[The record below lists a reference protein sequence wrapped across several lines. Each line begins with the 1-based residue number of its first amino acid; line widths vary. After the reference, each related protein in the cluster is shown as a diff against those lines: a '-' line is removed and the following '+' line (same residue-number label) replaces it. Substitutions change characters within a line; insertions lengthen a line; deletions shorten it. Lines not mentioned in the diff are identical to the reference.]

1 MQDNRAEQIEALNTA
16 KDYCTRL
23 YKGVNALADELRT
36 GRLPDTEEYM
46 KTVINGIN
54 WVFEVYNAT
63 KKLINENCDYIDKNK
78 VNAGAV
84 ELGKAVADNDDE
96 ALTILEE
103 FVNHFDLF
111 SITKNQII
119 DIIRNI

>member
-1 MQDNRAEQIEALNTA
+1 MQDNRTEQIEALNTA
-16 KDYCTRL
+16 KDYCIRL

-63 KKLINENCDYIDKNK
+63 KNLINENCDYIDKDK

-96 ALTILEE
+96 KVADKLENVIAPFILD
-103 FVNHFDLF
+103 FQKAVDKVNEAG
-111 SITKNQII
+111 
-119 DIIRNI
+119 

>member
-1 MQDNRAEQIEALNTA
+1 MQDNRTEQIEALNTA
-16 KDYCTRL
+16 KDYCIRL

-63 KKLINENCDYIDKNK
+63 KDLINENCDYIDKDK

-96 ALTILEE
+96 KAADKLENVIAPFILD
-103 FVNHFDLF
+103 FQKVVDKVNEAG
-111 SITKNQII
+111 
-119 DIIRNI
+119 

>member
-1 MQDNRAEQIEALNTA
+1 MQDNRTEQIEALNTA
-16 KDYCTRL
+16 KDYCIRL

-63 KKLINENCDYIDKNK
+63 KDLINENCDYIDKDK

-96 ALTILEE
+96 KAADKLENVIAPFILDFQKAVDKINEAG
-103 FVNHFDLF
+103 
-111 SITKNQII
+111 
-119 DIIRNI
+119 

>member
-1 MQDNRAEQIEALNTA
+1 MQDNRTEQIEALNTA
-16 KDYCTRL
+16 KDYCIRL

-63 KKLINENCDYIDKNK
+63 KELINENCDYIDKDK

-96 ALTILEE
+96 KAADKLENVIAPFILD
-103 FVNHFDLF
+103 FQKAVDKVNEAG
-111 SITKNQII
+111 
-119 DIIRNI
+119 

>member
-1 MQDNRAEQIEALNTA
+1 MQDNRTEQIEALNTA
-16 KDYCTRL
+16 KDYCIRL

-63 KKLINENCDYIDKNK
+63 KDLINENCDYIDKDK

-96 ALTILEE
+96 KAADKLENVIAPFILD
-103 FVNHFDLF
+103 FQKAVDKVNEAG
-111 SITKNQII
+111 
-119 DIIRNI
+119 

>member
-1 MQDNRAEQIEALNTA
+1 MQDNRTEQIEALNTA
-16 KDYCTRL
+16 KDYCIRL

-46 KTVINGIN
+46 KTVINEIN

-63 KKLINENCDYIDKNK
+63 KNLINENCDYIDKDK

-96 ALTILEE
+96 KVADKLENVIAPFILD
-103 FVNHFDLF
+103 FQKAVDKVNEAG
-111 SITKNQII
+111 
-119 DIIRNI
+119 

>member
-1 MQDNRAEQIEALNTA
+1 MQDNRTEQIEALNTA

-63 KKLINENCDYIDKNK
+63 KDLINENCDYIDKDK

-96 ALTILEE
+96 KVADKLENVIAPFILD
-103 FVNHFDLF
+103 FQKAVDKVNEAG
-111 SITKNQII
+111 
-119 DIIRNI
+119 

>member
-16 KDYCTRL
+16 KDYCIRL

-63 KKLINENCDYIDKNK
+63 KDLINENCDYIDKDK

-96 ALTILEE
+96 KVADKLENVIAPFILD
-103 FVNHFDLF
+103 FQKAVDKVNEAG
-111 SITKNQII
+111 
-119 DIIRNI
+119 

>member
-1 MQDNRAEQIEALNTA
+1 MQDNRTEQIEALNTA
-16 KDYCTRL
+16 KDYCIRL

-63 KKLINENCDYIDKNK
+63 KDLINENCDYIDKDK

-96 ALTILEE
+96 KVADKLENVIAPFILD
-103 FVNHFDLF
+103 FQKAVDKVNEAG
-111 SITKNQII
+111 
-119 DIIRNI
+119 

>member
-1 MQDNRAEQIEALNTA
+1 MQDNRTEQIEALNTA
-16 KDYCTRL
+16 RDYCIRL

-63 KKLINENCDYIDKNK
+63 KDLINENCDYIDKDK

-96 ALTILEE
+96 KAADKLENVIAPFILD
-103 FVNHFDLF
+103 FQKAVDKVNEAG
-111 SITKNQII
+111 
-119 DIIRNI
+119 

>member
-63 KKLINENCDYIDKNK
+63 KDLINEDCDYIDKDK

-96 ALTILEE
+96 KVADKLENVIAPFILD
-103 FVNHFDLF
+103 FQKAVDKVNEAG
-111 SITKNQII
+111 
-119 DIIRNI
+119 